1 MDVKTFKFTKTFKR
15 EVKMKARF
23 IKGVK
28 GFMKDIDSLIF
39 TWVSPFLI
47 LLETLETFKGR
58 RGL

>member
-1 MDVKTFKFTKTFKR
+1 
-15 EVKMKARF
+15 MKSRF
-23 IKGVK
+23 IEGVK